1 MNDEDLKGYRALAI
15 SEPGFDSGNP
25 SATRLISN
33 VAGFRG
39 GTGRRADFVVAGDF
53 NRHDLL
59 WGGDEVTAR
68 RQGEAQSIIDL
79 INDCGL
85 CSLLPR
91 GTKTWQGRD
100 SESTI
105 DLVLALAELADEM
118 VICNIYPMEHGS
130 DHIVFDDGEPCVD
143 GASLLQAE
151 VVALLGSPAEFT
163 NSSAWAYLNTY
174 LLYWHVFRQESGV
187 GVTDDP
193 LGESVVVEEAGPRIS
208 HVEAYQHR
216 GERLRGLCLY
226 DYVSLVRLERNNNGG
241 NLFLSGG
248 QRVGDTADAEQNAVY
263 RFSIICRQLD
273 LIRQNDG
280 GDVGQLC
287 QFIGSEGRTGKSRI
301 IEALAELFR
310 IAAVRINSITIH
322 STCGFSKDQGA
333 AANTARDLDEVRLPS
348 KRIGS
353 SMASFG

>member
-33 VAGFRG
+33 GIVGVRRGEERG
-39 GTGRRADFVVAGDF
+39 GAVESDFVVAGDF

-68 RQGEAQSIIDL
+68 REGEAQSIIDL

-100 SESTI
+100 SESTL

-118 VICNIYPMEHGS
+118 VICNIHPMEHGS
-130 DHIVFDDGEPCVD
+130 DHIVFDEGGEPCVD

-193 LGESVVVEEAGPRIS
+193 CSIA
-208 HVEAYQHR
+208 
-216 GERLRGLCLY
+216 
-226 DYVSLVRLERNNNGG
+226 
-241 NLFLSGG
+241 
-248 QRVGDTADAEQNAVY
+248 
-263 RFSIICRQLD
+263 FSIICRQLD

-287 QFIGSEGRTGKSRI
+287 QFIGGEGGTGKSRI
-301 IEALAELFR
+301 IEALVELFR

-322 STCGFSKDQGA
+322 PTCGFSKDQGA
-333 AANTARDLDEVRLPS
+333 AANTARDPDEVRLPS

>member
-15 SEPGFDSGNP
+15 SEP
-25 SATRLISN
+25 
-33 VAGFRG
+33 
-39 GTGRRADFVVAGDF
+39 
-53 NRHDLL
+53 
-59 WGGDEVTAR
+59 
-68 RQGEAQSIIDL
+68 
-79 INDCGL
+79 
-85 CSLLPR
+85 LLPR

-118 VICNIYPMEHGS
+118 VICNIHPMEHGS
-130 DHIVFDDGEPCVD
+130 DHIVFDEGGEPCVD

-226 DYVSLVRLERNNNGG
+226 DYSIV
-241 NLFLSGG
+241 
-248 QRVGDTADAEQNAVY
+248 
-263 RFSIICRQLD
+263 FSIICRQLD

-287 QFIGSEGRTGKSRI
+287 QFIGGEGGTGKSRI
-301 IEALAELFR
+301 IEALVELFR

-333 AANTARDLDEVRLPS
+333 AANTARDPDEVRLPS

>member
-33 VAGFRG
+33 GIVGVRRGEERG
-39 GTGRRADFVVAGDF
+39 GAVESDFVVAGDF

-68 RQGEAQSIIDL
+68 REGEAQSIIDL

-118 VICNIYPMEHGS
+118 VICNIHPMEHGS
-130 DHIVFDDGEPCVD
+130 DHIVFDEGGEPCVD

-187 GVTDDP
+187 GSQMIPWVSRLSSKKQAPGSPT
-193 LGESVVVEEAGPRIS
+193 SRRIS
-208 HVEAYQHR
+208 TVESACEAYA
-216 GERLRGLCLY
+216 
-226 DYVSLVRLERNNNGG
+226 
-241 NLFLSGG
+241 F
-248 QRVGDTADAEQNAVY
+248 Y
-263 RFSIICRQLD
+263 RFLNHMPPARFDTTKRRRRRRPALPVH
-273 LIRQNDG
+273 RRRG
-280 GDVGQLC
+280 G
-287 QFIGSEGRTGKSRI
+287 TGKSRI
-301 IEALAELFR
+301 IEALVELFR

-333 AANTARDLDEVRLPS
+333 AANTARDPDEVRLPS

>member
-15 SEPGFDSGNP
+15 SEPGNAVSGFDSGNP

-39 GTGRRADFVVAGDF
+39 ELDGEQTSSS
-53 NRHDLL
+53 L
-59 WGGDEVTAR
+59 VTLIATIYS
-68 RQGEAQSIIDL
+68 GEAT
-79 INDCGL
+79 
-85 CSLLPR
+85 SLLPR

-100 SESTI
+100 SESTL

-118 VICNIYPMEHGS
+118 VICNIHPMEHGS
-130 DHIVFDDGEPCVD
+130 DHIVFDEGGEPCVD

-187 GVTDDP
+187 GSQMIP
-193 LGESVVVEEAGPRIS
+193 WSIA
-208 HVEAYQHR
+208 
-216 GERLRGLCLY
+216 
-226 DYVSLVRLERNNNGG
+226 
-241 NLFLSGG
+241 
-248 QRVGDTADAEQNAVY
+248 
-263 RFSIICRQLD
+263 FSIICRQLD

-287 QFIGSEGRTGKSRI
+287 QFIGGEGGTGKSRI
-301 IEALAELFR
+301 IEALVELFR

-322 STCGFSKDQGA
+322 PTCGFSKDQGA
-333 AANTARDLDEVRLPS
+333 AANTARDPDEVRLPS